1 MTSNPFSRVQELLDA
16 DNDDANEL
24 IAQEMMAE
32 GLSGEP
38 GQDTW
43 QLNSRIAH
51 RHFETH
57 ARLRKLSL
65 TS

>member
-1 MTSNPFSRVQELLDA
+1 MKSNPFTKLHVLLDL
-16 DNDDANEL
+16 DNVDPNEQ

-38 GQDTW
+38 GLDTW

-51 RHFETH
+51 RHFETY
-57 ARLRKLSL
+57 ARRRNLSFA
-65 TS
+65 S